1 VTYEPTAKDDR
12 MDSTSLW
19 LGLVFSTIGLGF
31 FMYGRKQKVAAP
43 LICGL
48 VLMVYPYFISSIA
61 VLVVIGAILI
71 AIPYFFRR

>member
-1 VTYEPTAKDDR
+1 

-31 FMYGRKQKVAAP
+31 FMYGRKQKVAVP